1 MKFMSSVVIN
11 KYAAPNLP
19 DTPSWGFWE
28 ALGNA
33 EVTREAFARGKISTE
48 GRNVDKFLKITY
60 KKNLAKQRG

>member
-1 MKFMSSVVIN
+1 MIN
-11 KYAAPNLP
+11 KYAASNIP

-33 EVTREAFARGKISTE
+33 EVTKEAFARGKISTE
-48 GRNVDKFLKITY
+48 GANLDKFIKITF